1 MADFASAPAG
11 ITKNNGRITL
21 KIARM
26 EAEGAGAA
34 TLYFE
39 SGMKV
44 LPGQFLMVTD
54 YEGGEKPISVSE
66 ADGSVIAI
74 TVKKMGP
81 FSRRLC
87 DKKPG
92 DLISLRGPYGTPFTP
107 VPGVSLLVGGG
118 CGIAPLYLLSR
129 ELKAGRNKVIVVNGA
144 RVTGDLILG
153 EKFKKLSLDYRETS
167 EDAGEKLTSVQA
179 AGRILEKEHID
190 CVYAAGPELMMAALK
205 DILKDIP
212 YQFSFERYMKC
223 GVGICGSCACDPMG
237 IRICVEG
244 PVLNRAQVEKLS
256 DFGVYKRDAT
266 GARIYFK
273 KAGP

>member
-1 MADFASAPAG
+1 MAE
-11 ITKNNGRITL
+11 RITL
-21 KIARM
+21 KIARIQ
-26 EAEGAGAA
+26 AEGEGAA

-39 SGMKV
+39 SGLTA

-66 ADGSVIAI
+66 ADGSLIGI
-74 TVKKMGP
+74 TIKKMGP

-87 DKKPG
+87 GKKAG
-92 DLISLRGPYGTPFTP
+92 DLISLRGPYGTPFTV
-107 VPGVSLLVGGG
+107 VPGASLLVGGG
-118 CGIAPLYLLSR
+118 CGIAPLYLLGR
-129 ELKAGRNKVIVVNGA
+129 ELMAAGNRVIVVNGA
-144 RVTGDLILG
+144 RVTGDLIFG
-153 EKFKKLSLDYRETS
+153 ERFKKLGLDYRETS
-167 EDAGEKLTSVQA
+167 EDTGEKLISVQSA
-179 AGRILEKEHID
+179 ERILAKEHID

-205 DILKDIP
+205 NILKDIP

-223 GVGICGSCACDPMG
+223 GVGICGSCACDPTG
-237 IRICVEG
+237 IRVCAEG

-273 KAGP
+273 KV